1 MQKWQI
7 GADRGFIKKR
17 KQFIDISWV
26 MSNDSNKGHQ
36 KQTYVARRIP
46 MHRRRRQGLKALLK
60 LCMHHL
66 SICPTHV
73 VVILLSFF
81 S

>member
-36 KQTYVARRIP
+36 KQTYVA
-46 MHRRRRQGLKALLK
+46 KA
-60 LCMHHL
+60 
-66 SICPTHV
+66 
-73 VVILLSFF
+73 
-81 S
+81 